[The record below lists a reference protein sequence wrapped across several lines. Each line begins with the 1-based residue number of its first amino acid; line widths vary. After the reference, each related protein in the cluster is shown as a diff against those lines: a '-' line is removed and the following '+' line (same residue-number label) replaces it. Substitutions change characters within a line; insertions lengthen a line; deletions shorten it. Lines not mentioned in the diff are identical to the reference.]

1 MISTHLPPPVMTDST
16 AVLACDHPHV
26 VLQLRHVFFGRRFLG
41 ERPGQHE
48 LGFEHRT
55 AALDPAVEGGRHPA
69 ERRMPDPTLDVGDD
83 LPGIGLVP
91 APVKLLGHDAKLK
104 AVDRSLTVSSE
115 KKIAA
120 NRRNAQK
127 STGPRSSAGKR
138 RTSSNAYR
146 HGLTAGVT
154 SSAKD
159 AERIERLAREI
170 AGSATDVLTLE
181 YARDAAQAELDLAQI
196 RRVKIALIER
206 MSAFGEFRARGFDL
220 QREIKLFFRG
230 RVGGD

>member
-1 MISTHLPPPVMTDST
+1 MT
-16 AVLACDHPHV
+16 
-26 VLQLRHVFFGRRFLG
+26 
-41 ERPGQHE
+41 
-48 LGFEHRT
+48 
-55 AALDPAVEGGRHPA
+55 
-69 ERRMPDPTLDVGDD
+69 
-83 LPGIGLVP
+83 
-91 APVKLLGHDAKLK
+91 
-104 AVDRSLTVSSE
+104 SE

-220 QREIKLFFRG
+220 EREIKLFFRG
-230 RVGGD
+230 RGRGRLNAPILVEPAPAMPAAEPERLAEAVCRALPELLKLDRYERRAASRRDQSVRALKRGTNYRAIISCIALR